1 MHVDSADAY
10 IVLARDLANSTGVA
24 PATVVS
30 EMGPDG
36 DAEHSIGL
44 SSQEASHRL
53 LRDGPNALP
62 QHERR
67 RWPRLLLD
75 VLREPMLALLI
86 GAALLYTVLGERH
99 DAIILSLS
107 VVLVVALTL
116 YQELRAEHALQ
127 ALRELSSPRANVV
140 RDGVMGSISSA
151 ELVVG
156 DAIMLAEGDRVPADA
171 RLITADDLFLDE
183 SLLTGESVP
192 VGRQAQKGESASLI
206 RAGTLV
212 VRGRATAEV
221 TATGP
226 RTELGRIGATLSTT
240 ADEITPLQREIRR
253 LVGWFAVVGIIS
265 CLFLALLYFASH
277 GDALQALLAGVTLA
291 MANIPEEFPVVLTV
305 FLALGAWRMARHRVL
320 VRRPPAIE
328 ALGAVTVLCTDKT
341 GTLTWNRMSLANL
354 CVEEEIAYEDGERL
368 DQASEALLR
377 CANLAGDSEG
387 YDPMDRAIRVAAE
400 CLPTGSPTGETG
412 EWLRRYPVKPALPV
426 YANAWRGAH
435 AMDVYLTCKGA
446 PETVAGLCGLSPE
459 ASGRM
464 LSQAAAMAARGL
476 RVLAAADAML
486 PDHGVAP
493 PDAIG
498 GIRFCWRGLL
508 GLADPLRPEV
518 PAAVAEA
525 RAAGVRVIMM
535 TGDHL
540 ETARAIAIAAN
551 IDAHPEAVIGSELED
566 IDGKHLQSLLA
577 QADVF
582 ARVRPEHKL
591 RLVRALKAQG
601 HVVAMTGDGV
611 NDAPALAA
619 AHVGIAMGGRGT
631 DVAREAASIILLD
644 DDFASIVRAIRMGR
658 SIYDNLRRAAGY
670 VIAVHVPITGLAILP
685 LLFGF
690 PLILMP
696 LHVVL
701 LEMMID
707 PASAIVLEREPAAA
721 DLMQR
726 PPRPAGARLI
736 SLRIFLSSLLRGVVV
751 LAAVVAVYALAHA
764 MGLQSRQSACLA
776 FVALVVGNVSLII
789 LHRTRQTGKWRIMS
803 RNPVFLPFT
812 AAVLLVMAAV
822 AMLEG
827 PASWFGFLP
836 VTPLQA
842 LFAALVPTLALL
854 IVRGCSAMRNRYR

>member
-1 MHVDSADAY
+1 MHVDSADAC
-10 IVLARDLANSTGVA
+10 IISASNSANSADAVPALVA
-24 PATVVS
+24 S
-30 EMGPDG
+30 EMSPAV
-36 DAEHSIGL
+36 DAAHGNGL
-44 SSQEASHRL
+44 SSQEASQRL

-67 RWPRLLLD
+67 RWPRLLFD

-86 GAALLYTVLGERH
+86 GAALLYAVLGERH

-140 RDGVMGSISSA
+140 RGGVMGSIPSA
-151 ELVVG
+151 DLVVG

-192 VGRQAQKGESASLI
+192 VGRQAQKDESASLI

-226 RTELGRIGATLSTT
+226 RTELGRIGATLSATV
-240 ADEITPLQREIRR
+240 DEITPLQREIRK
-253 LVGWFAVVGIIS
+253 LVGRFAVVSIVS
-265 CLFLALLYFASH
+265 CLFVAVLYFASH
-277 GDALQALLAGVTLA
+277 GDVLQALLAGVTLA

-341 GTLTWNRMSLANL
+341 GTLTWNRMSLASI
-354 CVEEEIAYEDGERL
+354 CVEREIACDDGERL
-368 DQASEALLR
+368 DEASEALLR

-400 CLPTGSPTGETG
+400 HLPENLPAGA
-412 EWLRRYPVKPALPV
+412 WLRRYPVKPALPV
-426 YANAWRGAH
+426 YANAWRGPH

-459 ASGRM
+459 ASSRM

-486 PDHGVAP
+486 PDHGMVP

-498 GIRFCWRGLL
+498 GIRFCWRGLM

-525 RAAGVRVIMM
+525 REAGVRVIMM

-551 IDAHPEAVIGSELED
+551 IDAHPEAVTGSELED

-577 QADVF
+577 RTDVF

-591 RLVRALKAQG
+591 RLVHALKAQG

-658 SIYDNLRRAAGY
+658 SIYDNLRRAARY

-726 PPRPAGARLI
+726 PPRSAGARLI
-736 SLRIFLSSLLRGVVV
+736 SLQIFLSSLMRGVVV

-764 MGLQSRQSACLA
+764 VDLQSRQSACLA

-789 LHRTRQTGKWRIMS
+789 LHRTRQAGKWRIMS
-803 RNPVFLPFT
+803 KNPIFLPFT
-812 AAVLLVMAAV
+812 SAVLLVVAAI
-822 AMLEG
+822 AMLEV

-842 LFAALVPTLALL
+842 LFAALMPVLALL
-854 IVRGCSAMRNRYR
+854 IVRGCSAIRNRYL